1 MLKDLKRKIPSLKED
16 GIFTIRNYFKVNK
29 TKDLARN

>member
-16 GIFTIRNYFKVNK
+16 GIFTMRNYFILSK